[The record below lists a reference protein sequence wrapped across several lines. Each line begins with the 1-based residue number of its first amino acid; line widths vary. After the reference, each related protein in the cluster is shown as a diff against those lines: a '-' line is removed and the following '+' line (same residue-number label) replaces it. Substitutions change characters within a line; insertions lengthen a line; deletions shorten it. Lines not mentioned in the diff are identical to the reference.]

1 MMNDGDEESASELG
15 GVDHQHTYV
24 NVLLFPGK
32 FDFDLFLVAAKKE
45 EDVSRR

>member
-1 MMNDGDEESASELG
+1 MMNDRDEESASELG
-15 GVDHQHTYV
+15 GVDHQYRYV
-24 NVLLFPGK
+24 TVLLFPGK

>member
-1 MMNDGDEESASELG
+1 MDRLS
-15 GVDHQHTYV
+15 VYV

-32 FDFDLFLVAAKKE
+32 FDLFLVAAKKE